1 MDINQTANCAC
12 FNLRKAARA
21 VTQSYD
27 EALKPI
33 GLRATQLSVLNV
45 IAIEGPAAMSELA
58 QILVMDR
65 TTLTR
70 NIKPLM
76 DKGYL
81 KSVTGEDRRQRPI
94 AITTKGKNQLKKAL
108 PYWQQ
113 AQKNVAAGLGMERL
127 AELLNNLK
135 ETINLTYPQ

>member
-58 QILVMDR
+58 QILV
-65 TTLTR
+65 
-70 NIKPLM
+70 
-76 DKGYL
+76 
-81 KSVTGEDRRQRPI
+81 
-94 AITTKGKNQLKKAL
+94 
-108 PYWQQ
+108 
-113 AQKNVAAGLGMERL
+113 RL
-127 AELLNNLK
+127 
-135 ETINLTYPQ
+135 